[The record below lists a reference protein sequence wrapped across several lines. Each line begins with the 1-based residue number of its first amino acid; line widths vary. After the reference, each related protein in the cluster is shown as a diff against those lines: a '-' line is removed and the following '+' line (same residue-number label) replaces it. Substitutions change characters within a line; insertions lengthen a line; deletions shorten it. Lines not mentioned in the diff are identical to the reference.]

1 MRKIVWKVSRKDV
14 RCKDVTY
21 FKDCWD
27 CINNT
32 LCWNI
37 LHEIK
42 NTRNEIAMKASN
54 KVIVLARY
62 HDGVIV
68 EYDLRTAIARLG
80 GYYKDKCIIKSEL
93 LAGRALHTPEALYY
107 CKDWEIRS
115 GRLPGPQ
122 N

>member
-1 MRKIVWKVSRKDV
+1 MREEKKKEKI
-14 RCKDVTY
+14 
-21 FKDCWD
+21 
-27 CINNT
+27 
-32 LCWNI
+32 L
-37 LHEIK
+37 
-42 NTRNEIAMKASN
+42 
-54 KVIVLARY
+54 VLARY

-80 GYYKDKCIIKSEL
+80 GYYRDKSIIKSEL

-115 GRLPGPQ
+115 GRVPGTQ